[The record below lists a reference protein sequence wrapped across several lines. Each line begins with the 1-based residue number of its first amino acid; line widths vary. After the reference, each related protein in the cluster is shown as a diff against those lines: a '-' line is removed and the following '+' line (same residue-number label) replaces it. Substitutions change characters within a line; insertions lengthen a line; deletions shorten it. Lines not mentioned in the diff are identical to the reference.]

1 MSDFE
6 VLAKKVKDTY
16 NGKNLQHIVRNFH
29 ISIYLAYVLCEP
41 EKYKNKKD
49 GHVSEEIFNLGVPAY
64 VKKIVMF
71 HRVWEDVQNSY
82 DRIKHRYNSFPVF
95 YQGSKLLGTGKNLA
109 ISIVQVAFAF
119 VSMINEDK
127 SINSVNNAL
136 DFIMINRKLI
146 YGRAAEL
153 LYDMIGNKKMNEEF

>member
-1 MSDFE
+1 
-6 VLAKKVKDTY
+6 
-16 NGKNLQHIVRNFH
+16 
-29 ISIYLAYVLCEP
+29 
-41 EKYKNKKD
+41 
-49 GHVSEEIFNLGVPAY
+49 
-64 VKKIVMF
+64 MF

-82 DRIKHRYNSFPVF
+82 DRTNHRYNSFPVF

-119 VSMINEDK
+119 VSMISEDK

-136 DFIMINRKLI
+136 NFIMINRKLI

-153 LYDMIGNKKMNEEF
+153 LYDMIGNKKINEEF